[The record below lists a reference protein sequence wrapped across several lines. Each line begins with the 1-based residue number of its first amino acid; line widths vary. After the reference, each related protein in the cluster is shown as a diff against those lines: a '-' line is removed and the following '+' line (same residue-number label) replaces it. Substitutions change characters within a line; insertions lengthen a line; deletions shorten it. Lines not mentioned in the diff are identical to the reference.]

1 MRTFIFIKNMK
12 NKYNKLERVIV
23 GMTQSDS
30 YPSSI
35 NIEGAEFFGC
45 DCIEVTDH
53 CHINLG
59 VVAK

>member
-12 NKYNKLERVIV
+12 NEDNKLERVIV

-30 YPSSI
+30 YPSSMK
-35 NIEGAEFFGC
+35 NEGSEFYNC
-45 DCIEVTDH
+45 DIIEVTDH